1 MFVVA
6 VLCASTVA
14 ASKTSGIAARGR
26 AVARMDGPAGPR
38 AARSLRHALVRS
50 SCAAPPIFGCLLV
63 PYRPLT
69 RITHHKL
76 LRAQLPREALRLERV
91 LVDAPLDKHRAVA
104 PRLAHGARP
113 AQLEVAGR

>member
-38 AARSLRHALVRS
+38 AARSPRHALVRS
-50 SCAAPPIFGCLLV
+50 SCAAHRFFGCLLV
-63 PYRPLT
+63 PYRPLANH
-69 RITHHKL
+69 THNL

-91 LVDAPLDKHRAVA
+91 LVDAPLDEHRAVA
-104 PRLAHGARP
+104 PRLAHGPGP
-113 AQLEVAGR
+113 AQLEVVGR